1 MKKFIKLFFILIAS
15 ILVVALIYV
24 GITFPPVMA
33 GMVSKTVCS
42 CVFVAGRTVESVKE
56 KELQV
61 FPGLSSAGIEMNAVD
76 STVIATVLWTK
87 SKAIFRSGLGC
98 TLLAERSEE
107 EVRNQQF
114 NLAAP
119 SVLNQDS
126 ILWPDGN
133 RMPDSLLKNV
143 KYDAINKALAE
154 AFIDIDPKK
163 PSNTLG
169 VVVLYDKQIVGEKYA
184 EGIDQRSKLMGWS
197 MTKSVTS
204 ALIGILVKEGKLK
217 TEDPAPVS
225 EWSDDDRKQITLN
238 NLLQASSGLEWSE
251 SYFVPTSDFH
261 NMFIKSD
268 DKGKYAANRKLKSSP
283 NTVFQYSSGTS
294 NILSRMIRQQVGDE
308 TYHAFPYEKLFYKI
322 GMNNTIM
329 EPDASGT
336 FVGSSYT
343 YATARDW
350 ARFGL
355 LFLNDGVWNT
365 ERILPVGWVKYT
377 TTPATTAPIGEYG
390 AQWWLNVGAKSNS
403 SIRKYP
409 ELPTDAY
416 WADGFE
422 EQFVM
427 VIPSKKLVIV
437 RLGVSHHGFDFTKMA
452 LAIIGALPQ

>member
-355 LFLNDGVWNT
+355 LFLNDGVWN
-365 ERILPVGWVKYT
+365 
-377 TTPATTAPIGEYG
+377 
-390 AQWWLNVGAKSNS
+390 
-403 SIRKYP
+403 
-409 ELPTDAY
+409 
-416 WADGFE
+416 
-422 EQFVM
+422 
-427 VIPSKKLVIV
+427 
-437 RLGVSHHGFDFTKMA
+437 
-452 LAIIGALPQ
+452 